1 MNSDQLAA
9 GESDMGSSGG
19 GNEMTIGDFLA
30 SVPKSIDQG
39 GYMLHIVKLQ
49 DGVLI
54 SLDF

>member
-1 MNSDQLAA
+1 
-9 GESDMGSSGG
+9 MGSSGG